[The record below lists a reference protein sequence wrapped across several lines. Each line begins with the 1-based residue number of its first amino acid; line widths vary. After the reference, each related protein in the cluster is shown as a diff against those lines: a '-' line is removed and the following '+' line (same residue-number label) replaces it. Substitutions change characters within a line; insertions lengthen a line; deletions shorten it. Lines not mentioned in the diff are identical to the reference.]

1 MFRFHV
7 MLPGCFYILKYES
20 VVGLHLFCQPK
31 LLASLLLLPAFL
43 ETLVDYSMHGF
54 GHRTRPPFW
63 CLEKLLSKIWMVF
76 KLIIVSIFRSFL
88 NYNNK
93 RLPGPKKNPQ
103 GSNSPLPLA
112 RCPPTI
118 TKATITMVIW
128 GIIRLSLVLCLK
140 L

>member
-1 MFRFHV
+1 MKNVQVSCHV
-7 MLPGCFYILKYES
+7 TWLFYILEYES
-20 VVGLHLFCQPK
+20 VVALHLFFATK
-31 LLASLLLLPAFL
+31 VASLLLLLPAFL
-43 ETLVDYSMHGF
+43 ETLVDHSMHGF
-54 GHRTRPPFW
+54 GHHTRPPFW

-76 KLIIVSIFRSFL
+76 KPIIVSIFQSFL

-112 RCPPTI
+112 RRPPTI

-128 GIIRLSLVLCLK
+128 GKFI
-140 L
+140 